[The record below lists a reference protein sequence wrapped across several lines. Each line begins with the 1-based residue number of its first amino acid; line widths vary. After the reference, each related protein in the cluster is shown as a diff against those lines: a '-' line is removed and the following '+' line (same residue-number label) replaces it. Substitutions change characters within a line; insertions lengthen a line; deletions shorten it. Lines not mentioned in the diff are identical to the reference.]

1 MKEAKY
7 FLGQIVHHK
16 LFNYRGVIYDVD
28 FEFRGGE
35 EWYEKVARSRP
46 AKNQP
51 WYHVLV
57 DNASHQTYV
66 AECNL
71 MVSENKQ
78 RIHNPKVDYYFD
90 AFVDGVY
97 LLNVMKN

>member
-1 MKEAKY
+1 MKKAK
-7 FLGQIVHHK
+7 FFVGQIIHHK

-28 FEFRGGE
+28 YAFCGSE

-46 AKNQP
+46 AKDQP

-57 DNASHQTYV
+57 DNASHRTYV

-71 MVSENKQ
+71 MVGDN
-78 RIHNPKVDYYFD
+78 RLPINNPMLDHYF
-90 AFVDGVY
+90 AEFANGVY
-97 LLNVMKN
+97 LMSLMKN

>member
-1 MKEAKY
+1 MKKAK
-7 FLGQIVHHK
+7 FFVGQIIHHK

-28 FEFRGGE
+28 YQFLGSE

-46 AKNQP
+46 SKNQP

-57 DNASHQTYV
+57 DNATHRTYV

-71 MVSENKQ
+71 IISDNVSPIN
-78 RIHNPKVDYYFD
+78 NPLLERHFDRHEQGYYHS
-90 AFVDGVY
+90 
-97 LLNVMKN
+97 NIIKN

>member
-1 MKEAKY
+1 MKEAKF

-28 FEFRGGE
+28 YEFSGGD

-46 AKNQP
+46 AKDQP

-57 DNASHQTYV
+57 DNANHQTYV

-71 MVSENKQ
+71 LVSDNRR
-78 RIHNPKVDYYFD
+78 RINNPMLEYYFTD
-90 AFVDGVY
+90 FENGVY
-97 LLNVMKN
+97 VMNAKKN

>member
-1 MKEAKY
+1 MKKAK
-7 FLGQIVHHK
+7 FFVGQIIHHK

-28 FEFRGGE
+28 YHFLGGE

-46 AKNQP
+46 SKNQP

-57 DNASHQTYV
+57 DNATHRTYV

-71 MVSENKQ
+71 TISDNHSP
-78 RIHNPKVDYYFD
+78 INNPLLEQYFNQHIQ
-90 AFVDGVY
+90 GIY
-97 LLNVMKN
+97 RSNTLKN